1 MAEAFQFDL
10 VSPERLLMSQSVSQ
24 VVVPGSEGYM
34 TVLADHAPVMTTLK
48 PGLLEVTD
56 EDGTTQEIFVRG
68 GFADITP
75 AGLTVLAEMAMPM
88 EDMTAAAMD
97 EELRIAR
104 DELSETAE
112 DFAKHGAA
120 QKKLD
125 DLESFKRWKIPA

>member
-10 VSPERLLMSQSVSQ
+10 VSPERLLVSQSVSQ

-56 EDGTTQEIFVRG
+56 EGGIVQEIFIRG
-68 GFADITP
+68 GFADISP
-75 AGLTVLAEMAMPM
+75 AALTVLAEMAVPM
-88 EDMTAAAMD
+88 EDLTADML
-97 EELRIAR
+97 EEEMRLAQN
-104 DELSETAE
+104 ELTEAAE
-112 DFAKHGAA
+112 DFAKHSAA

>member
-10 VSPERLLMSQSVSQ
+10 VSPERLLVSQSVSQ

-56 EDGTTQEIFVRG
+56 EGGSVQEIFIRG
-68 GFADITP
+68 GFADISP
-75 AGLTVLAEMAMPM
+75 AALTVLADMAVPM
-88 EDMTAAAMD
+88 EDLTADML
-97 EELRIAR
+97 EEEMRLAQN
-104 DELSETAE
+104 ELTEAAE
-112 DFAKHGAA
+112 DFAKHSAA

>member
-56 EDGTTQEIFVRG
+56 EGGTTQEIFVRG

-75 AGLTVLAEMAMPM
+75 AGLTVLAEMAVPM
-88 EDMTAAAMD
+88 EDMTSAAMD
-97 EELRIAR
+97 EELRLAQ
-104 DELSETAE
+104 DELSDAAE

>member
-56 EDGTTQEIFVRG
+56 EGGSVQEIFIRG
-68 GFADITP
+68 GFADISP
-75 AGLTVLAEMAMPM
+75 AALTVLADMAVPM
-88 EDMTAAAMD
+88 EDLTADML
-97 EELRIAR
+97 EEEMRLAQN
-104 DELSETAE
+104 ELTEAAE
-112 DFAKHGAA
+112 DFAKHSAA

>member
-24 VVVPGSEGYM
+24 VVVPGSEGDM
-34 TVLADHAPVMTTLK
+34 TVLADHAPVLATLK

-56 EDGTTQEIFVRG
+56 EGGTTQEIFIRG
-68 GFADITP
+68 GFADISPT
-75 AGLTVLAEMAMPM
+75 ALTVLAEMAVPM
-88 EDMTAAAMD
+88 EDLTAEML
-97 EELRIAR
+97 EEEMRLAQN
-104 DELSETAE
+104 ELTEAAE
-112 DFAKHGAA
+112 DFAKHNAA

>member
-10 VSPERLLMSQSVSQ
+10 VSPERLLVSQSVSQ

-56 EDGTTQEIFVRG
+56 DGGAKQEIFVRG
-68 GFADITP
+68 GFADISPT
-75 AGLTVLAEMAMPM
+75 ALTVLAEMAMPL
-88 EDMTAAAMD
+88 EDLTAEML
-97 EELRIAR
+97 EEEMRLAQ
-104 DELSETAE
+104 DELTEAAE
-112 DFAKHGAA
+112 DFARHSAA

>member
-10 VSPERLLMSQSVSQ
+10 VSPERLLVSQSVSQ

-56 EDGTTQEIFVRG
+56 EGGSVQEIFIRG
-68 GFADITP
+68 GFADISP
-75 AGLTVLAEMAMPM
+75 AALTVLAEMAVPM
-88 EDMTAAAMD
+88 EDLTADML
-97 EELRIAR
+97 EEEMRLAQN
-104 DELSETAE
+104 ELTEAAE
-112 DFAKHGAA
+112 DFAKHSAA

>member
-48 PGLLEVTD
+48 PGVLEVTD
-56 EDGTTQEIFVRG
+56 EGGATQEIFVRG

-75 AGLTVLAEMAMPM
+75 AGLTVLAEKAVPM
-88 EDMTAAAMD
+88 EDMTAAAME
-97 EELRIAR
+97 EELRLAQ
-104 DELSETAE
+104 DELTEAAE
-112 DFAKHGAA
+112 DFAKHSAA